1 MIKAP
6 LNLLS
11 EKLNRLNFFISHDEA
26 GVSGLFIILASL
38 SSLPDVCLETRTP
51 QVREHPR
58 TDHRDR
64 TLARHTYKQLAHHD
78 PHTLVTSLG

>member
-26 GVSGLFIILASL
+26 GVSGLFIILAGP
-38 SSLPDVCLETRTP
+38 SSLPDCLFGNMDPTSAESIVGLAVGAAVLTP
-51 QVREHPR
+51 
-58 TDHRDR
+58 
-64 TLARHTYKQLAHHD
+64 L
-78 PHTLVTSLG
+78 S